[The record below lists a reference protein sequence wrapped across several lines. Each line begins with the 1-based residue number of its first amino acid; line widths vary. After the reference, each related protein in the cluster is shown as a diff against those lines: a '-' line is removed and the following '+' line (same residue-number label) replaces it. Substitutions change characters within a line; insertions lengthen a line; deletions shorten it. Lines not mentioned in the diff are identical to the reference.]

1 MCILNG
7 NTFID
12 PNGVLLDPSNTGYV
26 WLSRDLVHES
36 SKVTT
41 KDITPTIAHPLTAE
55 PLRDLYLLC
64 EKMAKHNLIPT
75 LLMIAGGIQAFHY
88 HTIINVYGCCPI
100 PVAIGESETG
110 KSTAVIAAT
119 GSIWL

>member
-12 PNGVLLDPSNTGYV
+12 PNGVLLDPSNTGYI
-26 WLSRDLVHES
+26 RDLVHES

-41 KDITPTIAHPLTAE
+41 KAITPTIAHPLTAE

-75 LLMIAGGIQAFHY
+75 LLMIAGGIQAFH
-88 HTIINVYGCCPI
+88 
-100 PVAIGESETG
+100 
-110 KSTAVIAAT
+110 
-119 GSIWL
+119 